1 MFYVIIMNYSDLE
14 DVNTKDLMNKIND
27 IDINDNTAKTILDNY
42 ETLKN
47 SLTEYKNNL
56 KNLINQKETYDNYI
70 NNLFCNHVNIINIVN
85 NDVNLNNS
93 FNIYQNNIKE
103 NYDNWIKTHYDIN
116 IKSIEENI
124 ENIEIKIK
132 DFTYLFLYII
142 NNIVS
147 NKEISKNTCPIC
159 LENQIEICLNPCGH
173 TSCNKCILSNRSNI
187 YNNKCYI
194 CRTPVNEFIKI
205 YFSL

>member
-1 MFYVIIMNYSDLE
+1 MGL
-14 DVNTKDLMNKIND
+14 KDLFSTFHEKNVSHIDRKKLGQFYTHKELVEYIYSKIPVNK
-27 IDINDNTAKTILDNY
+27 KSKILDPCVGAGAF
-42 ETLKN
+42 
-47 SLTEYKNNL
+47 LTS
-56 KNLINQKETYDNYI
+56 
-70 NNLFCNHVNIINIVN
+70 INI
-85 NDVNLNNS
+85 
-93 FNIYQNNIKE
+93 
-103 NYDNWIKTHYDIN
+103 
-116 IKSIEENI
+116 
-124 ENIEIKIK
+124 
-132 DFTYLFLYII
+132 
-142 NNIVS
+142 